1 MKVIQANLCYML
13 YDQIRNKTYKF
24 ALNYVNIA
32 TYTKWTYSLTK
43 CNSTSMS
50 KWFVKLFNFQI
61 CPIIWFK
68 VKVLIVDRDVEF

>member
-50 KWFVKLFNFQI
+50 K
-61 CPIIWFK
+61 
-68 VKVLIVDRDVEF
+68 